1 MLVIEVMGTFLAIV
15 GFAVLLDTPKKYV
28 LRAGLTGAIS
38 GFVYLMGLE
47 YALGEV
53 RAAFLSALTAGI
65 VSHIFARK
73 YKAPVLIFLL
83 GGILPTVPGAGMYR
97 IVYSIITGSA
107 GMTEFYLIETLKVAG
122 VIALAVFLSESIFK
136 IGLRD
141 GWKQNS
147 LHYSRR
153 GVKENDGQM

>member
-1 MLVIEVMGTFLAIV
+1 MGTFIAIV

-28 LRAGLTGAIS
+28 LRAGMTGAVS
-38 GFVYLMGLE
+38 GFVYLMGME
-47 YALGEV
+47 CALGEV
-53 RAAFLSALTAGI
+53 MSAFLSALTAGS
-65 VSHIFARK
+65 VSHILAKK
-73 YKAPVLIFLL
+73 YKAPVIIFLL

-97 IVYSIITGSA
+97 IVYSIITGNT
-107 GMTEFYLIETLKVAG
+107 GMTEIYLMETLKVAG

-136 IGLRD
+136 IGHRN

-147 LHYSRR
+147 LHYSRK